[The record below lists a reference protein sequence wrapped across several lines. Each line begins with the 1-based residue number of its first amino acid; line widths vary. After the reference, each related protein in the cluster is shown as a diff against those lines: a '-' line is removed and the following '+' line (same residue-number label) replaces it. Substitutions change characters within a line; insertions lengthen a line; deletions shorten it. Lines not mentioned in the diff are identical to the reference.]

1 MRRRLSKPVPKREPK
16 GMFDFAV
23 LRTLRQREGWTIA
36 ELSARTRVSPAVISK
51 LERNRTAAELS
62 TLFCL
67 SRAFGLNVTDL
78 LQLAESRTAHRV
90 AERTHRAGAFTFR
103 QVDYG
108 NLRALVG
115 RARTGGSVTNPEV
128 HRDDY
133 ELCWVLAGRVRVT
146 LPQEQHELA
155 AGDCVQFDAILEHTY
170 AVLEDCEIL
179 ILHLRKEKRF

>member
-1 MRRRLSKPVPKREPK
+1 MLRRPSKPDASREMA
-16 GMFDFAV
+16 GMFDFSV
-23 LRTLRQREGWTIA
+23 LRNLRQGEGWTIA
-36 ELSARTRVSPAVISK
+36 DLSARTRVSPAVISK
-51 LERNRTAAELS
+51 LERNQTAAELT
-62 TLFCL
+62 TLFSL
-67 SRAFGLNVTDL
+67 SRAFGMSVTDL

-90 AERTHRAGAFTFR
+90 AERTHRAGAFVFR

-115 RARTGGSVTNPEV
+115 RAKAGGSVSNPEV

-133 ELCWVLAGRVRVT
+133 EICWVQEGRVRIT

-170 AVLEDCEIL
+170 EVLADCEIL
-179 ILHLRKEKRF
+179 ILHLRKSKRF

>member
-1 MRRRLSKPVPKREPK
+1 MRRRSSQPAAKRMPND
-16 GMFDFAV
+16 MFDFAV
-23 LRTLRQREGWTIA
+23 LRDLRQREGWTIA

-51 LERNRTAAELS
+51 LERNRTSAELS

-90 AERTHRAGAFTFR
+90 TERTHRAGAFTFR

-115 RARTGGSVTNPEV
+115 HAKTGGSVTNPEI

-133 ELCWVLAGRVRVT
+133 EICWVLKGRVRVT
-146 LPQEQHELA
+146 LPHEQHELA
-155 AGDCVQFDAILEHTY
+155 AGECVQFDAVQEHTY
-170 AVLEDCEIL
+170 AVLEECEIL
-179 ILHLRKEKRF
+179 ILHLRKGKRF